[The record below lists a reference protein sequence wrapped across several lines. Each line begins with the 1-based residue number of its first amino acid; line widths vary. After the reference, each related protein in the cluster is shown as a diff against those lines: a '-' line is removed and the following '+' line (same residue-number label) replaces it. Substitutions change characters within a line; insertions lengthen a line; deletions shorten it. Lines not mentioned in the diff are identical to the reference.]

1 MKELYIAPEW
11 KIVCFAP
18 LQQLANTDPFGIATI
33 LDLDDGS
40 EPETGISGGGGDLDM
55 DIP

>member
-18 LQQLANTDPFGIATI
+18 MQQLANTDPYDIQAI
-33 LDLDDGS
+33 LELTPGVGG
-40 EPETGISGGGGDLDM
+40 EAGTSGAGGDLDWE
-55 DIP
+55 IP